1 MVGNTPGVF
10 NITSKK
16 KGLKIKQSSN
26 KGSFKSPM
34 KLDKNLQSIENRIL
48 AKMRNKNK
56 NQSISSANI
65 PNIEKEYS
73 PMTSVANMNL
83 HKVKDYGLKG
93 IKKNRYSDHDDL
105 NQSINDFERPKGM
118 SGSDKGGSYSIRNTV
133 AGPLRSNG
141 PDSVMKSM
149 QVPRPIKDQYSEYD
163 MYNSYGSSNGF
174 IDEKQLSNKMKNNI
188 KASFGLRDEIDT
200 ADTDCFFSSKFSGF
214 TVSNQ
219 NDSSYFPQPSLGKVA
234 NMTKKKHSVHSK
246 PANFPN
252 ISKNVPASVFSLPA
266 LK

>member
-1 MVGNTPGVF
+1 MNGNATGVF
-10 NITSKK
+10 SITSKK
-16 KGLKIKQSSN
+16 KGLKIKQLSN

-48 AKMRNKNK
+48 AKMRNKNN
-56 NQSISSANI
+56 NQSNSSANT
-65 PNIEKEYS
+65 PNFEKEYS
-73 PMTSVANMNL
+73 PMTSVANLNL
-83 HKVKDYGLKG
+83 HKTKNYGLKG
-93 IKKNRYSDHDDL
+93 IKNNRYSDHD
-105 NQSINDFERPKGM
+105 NENHSITDFERQT
-118 SGSDKGGSYSIRNTV
+118 SNDKGGSYSIRNTV

-174 IDEKQLSNKMKNNI
+174 IDEKQLSKKMKNNI
-188 KASFGLRDEIDT
+188 KASFGFRDEIDT

-219 NDSSYFPQPSLGKVA
+219 NDSSYFPQPSLSKVA
-234 NMTKKKHSVHSK
+234 SMMKKKQSVHSK
-246 PANFPN
+246 PANFPS
-252 ISKNVPASVFSLPA
+252 ISKNVPASVFALPP